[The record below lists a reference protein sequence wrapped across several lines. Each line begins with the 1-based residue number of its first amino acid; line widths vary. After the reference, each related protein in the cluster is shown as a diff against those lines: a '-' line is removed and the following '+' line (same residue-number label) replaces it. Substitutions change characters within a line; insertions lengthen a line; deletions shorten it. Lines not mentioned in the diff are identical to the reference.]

1 MAWGLIGGTVVVAAM
16 LTVIVLLV
24 LHRRE
29 LDLKVP
35 PGETPGAVVV
45 IQSGR
50 VVDASAPARL
60 TYGAE
65 IGSRPEEFL
74 RNMLGPS
81 AGPALRAYRALQVM
95 GTQMRVITRDR
106 NNRGIEMIGEPVGGQ
121 LHLVLKEAAVPDTAE
136 EDVPVPV
143 DLGAPSSS
151 LASSTIDRLLEAAP
165 LIAWSRRADGTLD
178 WAGGQVASEN
188 ATLSPS
194 QVVDMVVARSQFDGD
209 LQDPVRRTRLE
220 FGDGDPL
227 SLHAV
232 EVDGPGE
239 LISGFAVDASVAASV
254 ERTLT
259 RFIQTMTETF
269 AHLTVGL
276 AIFDQNHRLVLF
288 NPAVAEMW
296 GIDAVW
302 LARRPQLREIL
313 DRLRSNRRLP
323 DRVDYHAWRE
333 KLLGL
338 FADPD
343 GVNYEESWDL
353 ASGLRYRVMARPHPH
368 GALAF
373 VFDDVTEQVQL
384 ETRYRHM
391 DDLLTRA
398 LERLDEG
405 LIVFGADGLL
415 RYVNSAFHQIF
426 GTDEEFVGPGQ
437 HARDVLGLC
446 ARLSIEA
453 EPWQE
458 AIAFATG
465 DSARDVRTWEITLAD
480 DRAIRL
486 RFAPL
491 PGASTLVVFTDI
503 SDSENAA
510 RALRDRSK
518 ALEAAEAMRGAVLDG
533 ISQKLRTPLNS
544 IFGLAQLLRENS
556 DIEVHPEKVR
566 LAEGILEAARNLLE
580 SVTDVSDLASFEIAN
595 LDPAREQITFAAMIG
610 VTERILASRTA
621 AAEVH
626 LATRID
632 DAAGQVAGATLPLR
646 QLLFYLA
653 ADAIQ
658 RAKPGYQI
666 TLGIESN
673 KAGQGQLFVEET
685 AQDGEVLD
693 PEQVQRTSPVLP
705 LARRLALDAG
715 ATVTLEAL
723 EDAQGLRAVCTLPKS
738 LSQAREKKV
747 EIG

>member
-1 MAWGLIGGTVVVAAM
+1 MAWGLIGGTVAVAAM
-16 LTVIVLLV
+16 LTVLV
-24 LHRRE
+24 LFVVYRR
-29 LDLKVP
+29 P
-35 PGETPGAVVV
+35 FPIAAPSETQGAVVV

-60 TYGAE
+60 TFGAE
-65 IGSRPEEFL
+65 IGIRPEEFL
-74 RNMLGPS
+74 RDMLGTG
-81 AGPALRAYRALQVM
+81 AGPALRAFRLLQAM
-95 GTQMRVITRDR
+95 GTQMRLVVRDR
-106 NNRGIEMIGEPVGGQ
+106 HDRGIEMIGEPVGGQ
-121 LHLVLKEAAVPDTAE
+121 LHLMLKETEAPEKLDDTMLSGADLE
-136 EDVPVPV
+136 GQTGGFPV
-143 DLGAPSSS
+143 A
-151 LASSTIDRLLEAAP
+151 TIDRLLEGAP
-165 LIAWSRRADGTLD
+165 LIAWSRRTDGKLE
-178 WAGGQVASEN
+178 WASGQVSSESTVLMP
-188 ATLSPS
+188 A
-194 QVVDMVVARSQFDGD
+194 QVVDMVVARSQFDGEIA
-209 LQDPVRRTRLE
+209 DPVRRTRLE
-220 FGDGDPL
+220 FGDDEPT

-232 EVDGPGE
+232 EIDGPGDF
-239 LISGFAVDASVAASV
+239 ISGFAVDASVAASV

-323 DRVDYHAWRE
+323 ERGDYHAWRD

-343 GVNYEESWDL
+343 AVNYEESWDL
-353 ASGLRYRVMARPHPH
+353 ASGVRYRVMARPHPH

-415 RYVNSAFHQIF
+415 RYVNSAFHEIF
-426 GTDEEFVGPGQ
+426 GTDEELVGPGR
-437 HARDVLGLC
+437 HARDVFGLC

-453 EPWQE
+453 DPWQE
-458 AIAFATG
+458 AVEFTTG
-465 DSARDVRTWEITLAD
+465 ASERSVRTWEVTLAD
-480 DRAIRL
+480 DRSVRL

-544 IFGLAQLLRENS
+544 IFGLAQLLRETSEKSNS
-556 DIEVHPEKVR
+556 PEQDR

-580 SVTDVSDLASFEIAN
+580 SVTDVSDLASFEVGN
-595 LDPAREQITFAAMIG
+595 PDPAREQITFGAMVG
-610 VTERILASRTA
+610 VTEQILAARTS
-621 AAEVH
+621 AAEVK
-626 LATRID
+626 LTTRID
-632 DAAGQVAGATLPLR
+632 EVAGQIPGATLPLR

-658 RAKPGYQI
+658 RAKPGYRI
-666 TLGIESN
+666 TLGIEVN
-673 KAGQGQLFVEET
+673 DAGAAELFVEET
-685 AQDGEVLD
+685 ALDGEGPD
-693 PEQVQRTSPVLP
+693 PQTVQRTSPVLP

-715 ATVTLEAL
+715 ATVSMRALDSGTGMRAICHLPDYLPNVAEKQLET
-723 EDAQGLRAVCTLPKS
+723 G
-738 LSQAREKKV
+738 
-747 EIG
+747 